1 MLADPYRQVR
11 TSRWTPLG
19 LALLC
24 AHCSLGVLA
33 AGASILFGALGW
45 ATGEWILAWFAPP
58 VFILGAFV
66 WLIRTP
72 KETCALPAK

>member
-1 MLADPYRQVR
+1 MTPQHSTLVR

-33 AGASILFGALGW
+33 AGAGIAFGALGW
-45 ATGEWILAWFAPP
+45 ATGERIIAWVAPP
-58 VFILGAFV
+58 ILILGAFV

-72 KETCALPAK
+72 KHACPIPAK